1 MAWIE
6 KDTPVCSLKDR
17 KEEKKG
23 REGRKE
29 GRMGRLV
36 HLRASGKEYS
46 PDNTV
51 TLARVL

>member
-29 GRMGRLV
+29 GNKLLMVLT
-36 HLRASGKEYS
+36 
-46 PDNTV
+46 NM
-51 TLARVL
+51 LADVKCDI